1 MNFTKAASFC
11 LSLIMATGMS
21 ALVSVTDASAKPKV
35 TITMRIE
42 RLSAKISKGQKSKEL
57 TLKEADHLR
66 EDISDINARIEKA
79 KEKNGGKLSYADQN
93 KIEKDLNKVSL
104 KITKNSLNKRT
115 ANPD

>member
-1 MNFTKAASFC
+1 MNFTKVASFC
-11 LSLIMATGMS
+11 LSLMMATGMS
-21 ALVSVTDASAKPKV
+21 TLLSVTEASAKPKV

-42 RLSAKISKGQKSKEL
+42 RLTAKINKSQKSNEL

-66 EDISDINARIEKA
+66 EDIADINAKIEKA
-79 KEKNGGKLSYADQN
+79 KEKNGGKLSYADEN

-115 ANPD
+115 ASPE